1 MKSPKSRKSSEN
13 TPGSQPGNITG
24 LIKAKALSLGFSRC
38 GIARAERLDKEAV
51 YLNQWL
57 LKGHNAGMNYMANN
71 FEKRVD
77 PRLLMDGCKSVISV
91 ILNYY
96 TTATIND
103 QQAPIISKYAYGR
116 DYHNVVRKKL
126 RVLLEYIRELYP
138 GSTGQ
143 IYTDTAPLLERAWAA
158 RSGLGWIG
166 RNSNLISP
174 DYGSFVFIGVI
185 LTDAEHEYDLPLR
198 DYCGTCTRCIDACP
212 TGAITGTRT
221 INANKCIS
229 YLTIENKGEIPP
241 EFKGLFKNR
250 VFGCD
255 ICQDVCPW
263 NNRAVQHSEKDLD
276 PLPGLLQM
284 KREDWHA
291 LDEEKFNLIFKES
304 PVKRAKFRGMQRNLD
319 FLNL

>member
-1 MKSPKSRKSSEN
+1 MKPLRSRKNSDN
-13 TPGSQPGNITG
+13 TPGSQPGNVTG
-24 LIKAKALSLGFSRC
+24 LIKAKALSLGFSGC
-38 GIARAERLDKEAV
+38 GISRAVRLDKDAV
-51 YLNQWL
+51 RLNQWL
-57 LKGHNAGMNYMANN
+57 VKGYHAGMSYMSNN
-71 FEKRVD
+71 PGKRVD
-77 PRLLMDGCKSVISV
+77 PGFLMDGCKSVISV

-96 TTATIND
+96 TGLSADDPDT
-103 QQAPIISKYAYGR
+103 PVISKYAYGK
-116 DYHNVVRKKL
+116 DYHNIIKSRLKI
-126 RVLLEYIRELYP
+126 LLDYIQGLYP
-138 GSTGQ
+138 GSSGRVF
-143 IYTDTAPLLERAWAA
+143 TDTAPLLERAWAA

-284 KREDWHA
+284 KREDWQA